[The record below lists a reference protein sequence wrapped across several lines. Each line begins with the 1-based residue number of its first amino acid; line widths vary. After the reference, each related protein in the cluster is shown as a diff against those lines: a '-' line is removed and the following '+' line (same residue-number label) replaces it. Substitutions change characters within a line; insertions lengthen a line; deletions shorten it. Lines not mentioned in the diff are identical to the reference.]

1 MKCKLSKK
9 YNCNIIRNKNKT
21 CCKNNKLGN
30 WCWSKNTT
38 KSCSQMRKNMK
49 CRLIRGKN
57 ETCCINPIKGHWCWS
72 NETPRKTI
80 NQMKYN
86 CCK

>member
-49 CRLIRGKN
+49 CRCN
-57 ETCCINPIKGHWCWS
+57 TW
-72 NETPRKTI
+72 
-80 NQMKYN
+80 
-86 CCK
+86 